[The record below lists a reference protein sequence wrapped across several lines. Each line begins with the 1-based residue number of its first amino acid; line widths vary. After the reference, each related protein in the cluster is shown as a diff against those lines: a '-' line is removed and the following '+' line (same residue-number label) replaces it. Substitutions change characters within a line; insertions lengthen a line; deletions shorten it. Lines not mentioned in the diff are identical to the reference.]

1 MTGCTRPVIIAGGG
15 IGGATLA
22 LSLHQIG
29 VRSVVLES
37 VERIEQLGVGINVLP
52 HAVRELTELGLG
64 EVLALNAVATAE
76 LAYYT
81 KRGQL
86 IWREPRGM
94 AAGYKWPQYSI
105 HRGTLQALLHVKLCE
120 RLGRAAVRTGHHVTA
135 WEERG
140 DHVVV
145 HSMDRKTGAAREPIE
160 GALLIAADGIHSAA
174 RAKLYPHEGPPI
186 WNGAILWR
194 GVTEAAPF
202 LTGRSMIMAG
212 HEFQKFVCYPISER
226 RSSTA
231 KASINWVAE
240 LKFKPDHPWRRE
252 DWNRRARLD
261 DFLPAFEGW
270 AFPWLDVPR
279 LIREAEAV
287 YEYPMVDRDPLPR
300 WTHGRMTLL
309 GDAAHPMYPIGSN
322 GASQGILDARVLA
335 REILAKGLTE
345 AALAAYEAERR
356 PATAKIV
363 LANRGNGPETVMQ
376 LVETRAPDGFA
387 RIEDVLSRAELEDAA
402 AAYKRLAG
410 FDKDA
415 LNARPP
421 IVSASR

>member
-1 MTGCTRPVIIAGGG
+1 MTGHARPVIIAGGG

-29 VRSVVLES
+29 VPSVVLES
-37 VERIEQLGVGINVLP
+37 VERIEPLGVGINVLP

-86 IWREPRGM
+86 IWQEPRGK

-105 HRGTLQALLHVKLCE
+105 HRGTLQALLHVKVCE
-120 RLGRAAVRTGHHVTA
+120 RLGRTTVRTGHHVTG
-135 WEERG
+135 WEDQG

-145 HSMDRKTGAAREPIE
+145 HSTDRKTGAAREPIE
-160 GALLIAADGIHSAA
+160 GALFIAADGIHSTA
-174 RAKLYPHEGPPI
+174 RARIYPDEGAPI

-252 DWNRRARLD
+252 DWNRRARLE

-270 AFPWLDVPR
+270 TFPWLDVPR
-279 LIREAEAV
+279 LIREAETV

-335 REILAKGLTE
+335 REIQAKGLTE

-376 LVETRAPDGFA
+376 LVETRAPQGFA

-421 IVSASR
+421 IVSVPR